1 MTNTTGQWTQKKNH
15 AKARRDQQPK
25 VNSNLSVLNL
35 LILLDNARKSN
46 MAKNSKNVDSRQ
58 QNALP
63 QYDRAFED
71 EFEKLYKKDIDKFID
86 GSDFEVESLS
96 GFSDISNPTFKSVAQ
111 NPKMR
116 EMEKVYLQRLEFQGL
131 GSIAHEP
138 QK

>member
-1 MTNTTGQWTQKKNH
+1 MINTTVLWTQKKSH
-15 AKARRDQQPK
+15 AIVRRELQHK
-25 VNSNLSVLNL
+25 VNSNLNALNL
-35 LILLDNARKSN
+35 YFFLDNVRKSN
-46 MAKNSKNVDSRQ
+46 MAKNAKNIDSRW

-138 QK
+138 